1 MNSISSSFF
10 KGSVNIQLD
19 GLQYPLLK
27 LSVQSTVFNKT
38 LKKESVNPLLNM
50 YNKHIRPC
58 FLNLKWGVIEIL
70 PFLFSIYFWDQ
81 CSDVA
86 NCNGHHFVSKW
97 AFLPKCTA
105 IFSTYFLQFVC
116 FFLNLFLLYTIYMN
130 FSQNLYKKHTMIS
143 SSSFDTLSVDE

>member
-38 LKKESVNPLLNM
+38 LKKESVNHLLNM
-50 YNKHIRPC
+50 YNKHVRPC
-58 FLNLKWGVIEIL
+58 FLNLKWGVIKIL

-105 IFSTYFLQFVC
+105 IFSTYFLQIVFFFKFV
-116 FFLNLFLLYTIYMN
+116 FIIY
-130 FSQNLYKKHTMIS
+130 NLYEFFTNFIQKTYHD
-143 SSSFDTLSVDE
+143 FFFVF